1 MTNINNA
8 LKSVRYIVDINGQ
21 QVAVI
26 LSIKA
31 WNTLNNCIEIP
42 KNAVIVKPSLNT
54 NQAPFSKP
62 RPLNSIEFELEEI
75 NISNNYN
82 SCGTGIPARPEMC
95 FI

>member
-8 LKSVRYIVDINGQ
+8 LKSVRYVVDINGQ

-31 WNTLNNCIEIP
+31 WKALNSIRTQNNTP
-42 KNAVIVKPSLNT
+42 IVKTTFKTYEVPLVE
-54 NQAPFSKP
+54 P

-75 NISNNYN
+75 NIGKDCLVS
-82 SCGTGIPARPEMC
+82 
-95 FI
+95 

>member
-1 MTNINNA
+1 MIHIFYNTKFMININNI
-8 LKSVRYIVDINGQ
+8 LKSARYVVDINGQ

-54 NQAPFSKP
+54 NQAPFSEP
-62 RPLNSIEFELEEI
+62 RPLNIIEFELEEI
-75 NISNNYN
+75 NISKN
-82 SCGTGIPARPEMC
+82 
-95 FI
+95 